1 MLRVSPVPA
10 FADNYIWVL
19 HDSTH
24 ALVVDPGDAAPVQA
38 FLAEHQLTLAGVLI
52 THGHIDHIG
61 GVSALRT
68 DWPEAPVYGPADVA
82 CVTQPVGEGESAS
95 LPGHG
100 EALTVWATPG
110 HTANHLSYL
119 LPGAVFCGDTLFAC
133 GCGRVFDGTPTQLHA
148 SLQRLA
154 ALPDDR
160 RDLEHIKAAL
170 PEVLIRHDKDG
181 DNHYELASALIKS
194 IRGSDVDAALYY
206 LACLLEGGEELWNK
220 LTAGAVSTASAEG

>member
-68 DWPEAPVYGPADVA
+68 DWPEAPVSAGPVVSCQNSLCFSEVA
-82 CVTQPVGEGESAS
+82 AMLV
-95 LPGHG
+95 
-100 EALTVWATPG
+100 
-110 HTANHLSYL
+110 L
-119 LPGAVFCGDTLFAC
+119 LGKAVN
-133 GCGRVFDGTPTQLHA
+133 P
-148 SLQRLA
+148 
-154 ALPDDR
+154 
-160 RDLEHIKAAL
+160 
-170 PEVLIRHDKDG
+170 
-181 DNHYELASALIKS
+181 
-194 IRGSDVDAALYY
+194 
-206 LACLLEGGEELWNK
+206 
-220 LTAGAVSTASAEG
+220 

>member
-154 ALPDDR
+154 TLPDDTQ
-160 RDLEHIKAAL
+160 
-170 PEVLIRHDKDG
+170 V
-181 DNHYELASALIKS
+181 
-194 IRGSDVDAALYY
+194 
-206 LACLLEGGEELWNK
+206 
-220 LTAGAVSTASAEG
+220 